1 MYTLVFKIIQNILEY
16 TNYKNID
23 MTTGEDTTIPEGI
36 YSPVPTFFKDDATY
50 SLDIE
55 TQIKHAKMLYSSG
68 INGLVVAGSMGEA
81 SHLTRN
87 ERSILFKSIREAIP
101 DTNFKIIA
109 GVPPLSIQDTISDI
123 ESASEAH
130 ADYSIVLVPGYFGP
144 SLTSQQGIIDYFI
157 AVAEKL
163 PLPIIIYNYPGV
175 SNNVD
180 IKIETFEKLLLH
192 PKIVGVKLT
201 HFNLDKYTLLTGNS
215 TLNKINNFRSFTGLG
230 QVLVPSLSI
239 GAFGA
244 IDGLS
249 GIFPKCMLKIFSLY
263 KEKEFE
269 KALELQYLVTKADQ
283 MIMELNL
290 VGVKYALNTIYGFGE
305 VLTGRPPLNI
315 EVNDNTWKK
324 HENALNALLKIE
336 RTL

>member
-1 MYTLVFKIIQNILEY
+1 
-16 TNYKNID
+16 
-23 MTTGEDTTIPEGI
+23 MTTGDDSTIPEGI
-36 YSPVPTFFKDDATY
+36 YSPVPTFYKNDGNY

-55 TQIKHAKMLYSSG
+55 TQIKHANMLYSSG

-81 SHLTRN
+81 SHLTKD
-87 ERSILFKSIREAIP
+87 ERKTLFKKIREAIP

-109 GVPPLSIQDTISDI
+109 GVPPLNIQDTIADI
-123 ESASEAH
+123 EAASDAH

-180 IKIETFEKLLLH
+180 IKIETFDKLLLH

-201 HFNLDKYTLLTGNS
+201 HFNLDKYTLLTGN
-215 TLNKINNFRSFTGLG
+215 TELNKINNFRSFTGLG

-249 GIFPKCMLKIFSLY
+249 GIFPKCMLKILSLY
-263 KEKEFE
+263 KGKEYE
-269 KALELQYLVTKADQ
+269 KATELQYLVTKVDQ
-283 MIMELNL
+283 MIMDLNL
-290 VGVKYALNTIYGFGE
+290 VGVKHALNIVYGFGE
-305 VLTGRPPLNI
+305 VLTGRPPLNV
-315 EVNDNTWKK
+315 EVDMNIWKK
-324 HENALNALLKIE
+324 HESSFNDLLKIE
-336 RTL
+336 RAL

>member
-1 MYTLVFKIIQNILEY
+1 
-16 TNYKNID
+16 

-36 YSPVPTFFKDDATY
+36 YSPVPTFYKNDANY

-55 TQIKHAKMLYSSG
+55 TQIKHAKMLYSNG

-81 SHLTRN
+81 SHLTRD
-87 ERSILFKSIREAIP
+87 ERSTLFKSIREAIP
-101 DTNFKIIA
+101 DTSFKIIA
-109 GVPPLSIQDTISDI
+109 GVPPLNIQDTVLDI
-123 ESASEAH
+123 EAASNSH

-144 SLTSQQGIIDYFI
+144 SLTSQQGIIDFFV
-157 AVAEKL
+157 AVADKL

-180 IKIETFEKLLLH
+180 IKTETFEKLLLH

-201 HFNLDKYTLLTGNS
+201 HFNLDKYTLLTGN
-215 TLNKINNFRSFTGLG
+215 TKLNKINNFRSFTGLG

-263 KEKEFE
+263 KDKQYE
-269 KALELQYLVTKADQ
+269 KAAELQYLVTKVDQ
-283 MIMELNL
+283 MIMDLNL
-290 VGVKYALNTIYGFGE
+290 VGVKHALNAVYGFGE
-305 VLTGRPPLNI
+305 MLTGRPPLNVKVDI
-315 EVNDNTWKK
+315 DVWKK
-324 HENALNALLKIE
+324 HESAFNDLLKVE
-336 RTL
+336 RAL

>member
-1 MYTLVFKIIQNILEY
+1 
-16 TNYKNID
+16 
-23 MTTGEDTTIPEGI
+23 MTTGKDTTIPEGI
-36 YSPVPTFFKDDATY
+36 YSPVPTFFKNDANY

-81 SHLTRN
+81 SHLTRD
-87 ERSILFKSIREAIP
+87 ERNVLFKSIREAIP
-101 DTNFKIIA
+101 DANFKIIA
-109 GVPPLSIQDTISDI
+109 GVPPLNIQDTIADI
-123 ESASEAH
+123 ESASKAN

-144 SLTSQQGIIDYFI
+144 ALTSQQGIIDYFI
-157 AVAEKL
+157 TVAEKL

-201 HFNLDKYTLLTGNS
+201 HFNLDKYTLLTGN
-215 TLNKINNFRSFTGLG
+215 TALNKINNFRSFTGLG

-263 KEKEFE
+263 KDKEYE
-269 KALELQYLVTKADQ
+269 KAAELQYLVTKVDQ
-283 MIMELNL
+283 MVMELNL
-290 VGVKYALNTIYGFGE
+290 VGVKYALNVVYGFGE

-315 EVNDNTWKK
+315 QADINIWKK
-324 HENALNALLKIE
+324 HENSFNSLLRIEKAL
-336 RTL
+336 